1 MRREKLERKSK
12 KTPFKKTDGRGRDRE
27 RDKDKDLFPRE
38 ARKKICRFCQDKTA
52 GVIDYKDLSRLSRFI
67 TERGRI
73 LSRRIS
79 GTCARHQRKVAQ
91 ALRRTRFL
99 ALLR

>member
-1 MRREKLERKSK
+1 MERRQK
-12 KTPFKKTDGRGRDRE
+12 KTPFRKSEGRGRE
-27 RDKDKDLFPRE
+27 RDRDKDLFPRE
-38 ARKKICRFCQDKTA
+38 ARKKICRFCQDKVTTQA
-52 GVIDYKDLSRLSRFI
+52 IDYKDLTRLSKFI

-91 ALRRTRFL
+91 ALRRARFL

>member
-1 MRREKLERKSK
+1 MERKSK

-38 ARKKICRFCQDKTA
+38 ARKKICRFCQDKLA
-52 GVIDYKDLSRLSRFI
+52 GGVIDYKDLSRLSRFI